1 MNILAEKHKEILFA
15 LMDAKVDFILI
26 GGYAVIY
33 HGYVRTTGDM
43 DVWLKPDNENKN
55 RFIAIL
61 EKYLIDKSGIGKVRK
76 LDFTEV
82 VAFHIGTPPDRVDFL
97 TKMSGI
103 KYDEAFSHR
112 NFFQLREHQI
122 PILNLND
129 LLINKLVSN
138 RSKDRADVDE
148 LQKIHKLKKK

>member
-1 MNILAEKHKEILFA
+1 LIE
-15 LMDAKVDFILI
+15 AKVDFILI

-43 DVWLKPDNENKN
+43 DVWLRPDNENKV
-55 RFIAIL
+55 RFLSIL
-61 EKYLIDKSGIGKVRK
+61 EKHLEDKSGVEKVRK
-76 LDFTEV
+76 QDFTGV

-103 KYDEAFSHR
+103 KYNEAFSHR
-112 NFFQLREHQI
+112 EFFQLKNYQI
-122 PILNLND
+122 PVLNLND
-129 LLINKLVSN
+129 LLINKLLSD

-148 LQKIHKLKKK
+148 LRKIIAMRK